1 MPRVRWLSLLHRPI
15 SFKDRSGL
23 QAHGEGAHQ
32 QCAQTHPK
40 RLTRQQRIR
49 CFLSSNFSWCSNSE
63 SGANL
68 QIGCALE
75 VSSSDK
81 PDTHN
86 RYTQELIQIHCSS
99 G

>member
-49 CFLSSNFSWCSNSE
+49 CFLSSKMEFRFQLVQQLGERGEPSNR
-63 SGANL
+63 L
-68 QIGCALE
+68 CA
-75 VSSSDK
+75 
-81 PDTHN
+81 
-86 RYTQELIQIHCSS
+86 
-99 G
+99 